1 MSPWLLALLALV
13 HALAGLSLLADGKYG
28 LAIVMAGGMIV
39 QIGLLIASRS

>member
-28 LAIVMAGGMIV
+28 LALVMVGGMIV
-39 QIGLLIASRS
+39 QLGLLIVAKS